1 MGILNVTPDSFSDGG
16 RFDDPG
22 RAVAQGLRMVRD
34 GADLIDV
41 GGESTRPGARAVSA
55 AEELRR
61 ILPVIERLARA
72 GVRVSVDP
80 MKAPVAEAAFAA
92 GAKIPND
99 VSALRDPK

>member
-61 ILPVIERLARA
+61 ILPVIDVVELHGRGAYRNFATERAVDARMSTA
-72 GVRVSVDP
+72 N
-80 MKAPVAEAAFAA
+80 VAVTFANA
-92 GAKIPND
+92 
-99 VSALRDPK
+99 